1 MSDNVTPQL
10 PHDPNVLT
18 SDDDKIIKKNIYFE
32 TIGIR
37 HLTQIQNLYSLF
49 HLETLSQNPFEDF
62 DDRLGATFQINR
74 TFRQLRQRLIA
85 EERYLGYIAF
95 LDNEPIAYIAGV
107 IEQTPSMYRIGYYG
121 SITELFVVK
130 QLRTLG
136 IGSHLLHLLS
146 EAFKDVGIY
155 IVDIQISTPPTSST
169 DYILNWLQK
178 RNFSSVSTRMFRRF

>member
-1 MSDNVTPQL
+1 
-10 PHDPNVLT
+10 
-18 SDDDKIIKKNIYFE
+18 
-32 TIGIR
+32 
-37 HLTQIQNLYSLF
+37 
-49 HLETLSQNPFEDF
+49 
-62 DDRLGATFQINR
+62 
-74 TFRQLRQRLIA
+74 
-85 EERYLGYIAF
+85 
-95 LDNEPIAYIAGV
+95 
-107 IEQTPSMYRIGYYG
+107 MYRIGYYG